1 MSLMTVA
8 HLLDRY
14 GPLLTDEQLAQ
25 VLHMEP
31 GTIRN
36 QRASLGIPVIRRGRS
51 PLYHA
56 EDVAAYLDR
65 ARSSARAA

>member
-1 MSLMTVA
+1 MSLMTTA

-14 GPLLTDEQLAQ
+14 GPLLTEEQLGQ

-36 QRASLGIPVIRRGRS
+36 QRATLGIPVIRRGRS

-65 ARSSARAA
+65 MRKHAA